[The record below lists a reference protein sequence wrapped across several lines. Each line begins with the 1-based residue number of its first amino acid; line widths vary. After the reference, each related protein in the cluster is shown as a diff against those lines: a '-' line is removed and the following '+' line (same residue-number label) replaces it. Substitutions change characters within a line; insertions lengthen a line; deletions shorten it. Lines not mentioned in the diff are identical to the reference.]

1 MKLKY
6 HRSSKVHYER
16 HHRLVYGAG
25 VYVTQSRMSAIVT
38 MSYGLMDAG
47 INICLNVGDQREL

>member
-47 INICLNVGDQREL
+47 INICLNVGD